1 MGQGVRLAD
10 ERRKHEGRWIVSVR
24 VLGQNIDSS
33 QLTYPRKVLV
43 KIPEFT
49 IRLPLENI
57 FREWDTGCC
66 RVGHAEDRAWGVRV
80 QGLIR
85 WKGTLKGDVTTSLPL
100 ETIFRVLGTG
110 PCRA

>member
-1 MGQGVRLAD
+1 MDV
-10 ERRKHEGRWIVSVR
+10 K

-33 QLTYPRKVLV
+33 QLTYPQKVLV

-66 RVGHAEDRAWGVRV
+66 RVGHAEDRAREMS
-80 QGLIR
+80 QLAY
-85 WKGTLKGDVTTSLPL
+85 P
-100 ETIFRVLGTG
+100 
-110 PCRA
+110 